1 MKGFTKLYS
10 ALDATTKTNEKVA
23 AMTAY
28 FREAATEDAAW
39 AVFFLS
45 GRRPKR
51 LLPSHLLRTLAME
64 LSGIPEWLLG
74 ECYSAV
80 GDSAE
85 TAALLLPE
93 PRAASDLPLHW
104 WMLERDAA
112 AGV

>member
-1 MKGFTKLYS
+1 MKRFTQLYL

-23 AMTAY
+23 AMSAY
-28 FREAATEDAAW
+28 FDAAAPEDAAW

-64 LSGIPEWLLG
+64 LASIPEWLLI
-74 ECYSAV
+74 ESYAAV

-93 PRAASDLPLHW
+93 PGITS
-104 WMLERDAA
+104 E
-112 AGV
+112 